1 MLSRVPIMLLYTLTS
16 HRHFPPCLAMN
27 TAPLRYQCKGTADYR
42 KLVVVVKIGRG
53 TASVRWL
60 GRLPCRTI
68 LRQPRVC
75 LLIVS
80 NRARSLPGGCYCLI
94 ELATDE
100 NTVLALDP
108 ISRIV
113 PTTMTR
119 ITASIT
125 AYSAMSCPSFS

>member
-1 MLSRVPIMLLYTLTS
+1 MMTTL
-16 HRHFPPCLAMN
+16 
-27 TAPLRYQCKGTADYR
+27 LRYQCDYR
-42 KLVVVVKIGRG
+42 KFGVVVKIGRG

-60 GRLPCRTI
+60 GRLACRTI

-80 NRARSLPGGCYCLI
+80 NRARSLPGGCYCLT

-100 NTVLALDP
+100 NAVLALDP

-113 PTTMTR
+113 PTPMTR